1 MRQRNRDVVA
11 AIQAYNRGRDEE
23 RLRLKYR
30 AMRRDAFTFLRGSCH
45 LFYQDW
51 LSGTGLDEKSPCAWI
66 CGDLHFENFGSY
78 KGDNRLTYFDIN
90 DFDEAALAPC
100 SWDLV
105 RFLSSVLVGAGTLEL
120 DHSKA
125 RDLGGWFLDAY
136 AAALRE
142 GKPRWIERATAKG
155 MVKDLLKSLKHRSHG
170 EFIRSRT
177 AWRHGRGRLV
187 VDGRR
192 ALAASEDDRAKVIR
206 ALGQWAARQANPR
219 SFEVL
224 DVARR
229 IAGTGSL
236 GLERYVIL
244 VEGKGARG
252 GCYLLDLKHQ
262 PGSVLQSFLKQE
274 QPVWPTEADRVI
286 AIQRRAQ
293 AIAPAFLSVLEIG
306 GQSYVLRE
314 LMPTQD
320 RLSLEHWHGKFRRL
334 EKVMEAMG
342 ELVAWSHLRSG
353 GRQGSAIADQW
364 IEFGSR
370 SDWQRPLLDDAVE
383 YSRQVLD
390 DWRRFAEAFDH
401 GTIPR

>member
-11 AIQAYNRGRDEE
+11 AIQAYNRGRDAE

-45 LFYQDW
+45 LFYQDG

-100 SWDLV
+100 SWELA
-105 RFLSSVLVGAGTLEL
+105 RFLSSVLVGAETLGL
-120 DHSKA
+120 RQLQA
-125 RDLGGWFLDAY
+125 RDLCARFLDAY

-142 GKPRWIERATAKG
+142 GKPRWIERATSTG

-170 EFIRSRT
+170 DFIRSRT
-177 AWRHGRGRLV
+177 VGRHHRPSLAL
-187 VDGRR
+187 DGRR
-192 ALAASEDDRAKVIR
+192 ALAASPNDRVRVIR
-206 ALGQWAARQANPR
+206 TMERWAMRQDDPR
-219 SFEVL
+219 TFEVL

-244 VEGKGARG
+244 VRGAG
-252 GCYLLDLKHQ
+252 APNGFFLLDLKHQ
-262 PGSVLQSFLKQE
+262 PGSVLIPFVKQQ
-274 QPVWPTEADRVI
+274 QPAWPSEADRVI

-293 AIAPAFLSVLEIG
+293 AVAPAFLSMLEIDG
-306 GQSYVLRE
+306 RSFVLKE

-334 EKVMEAMG
+334 EKLMRTMG

-370 SDWQRPLLDDAVE
+370 SDWQRPLCDYAVE
-383 YSRQVLD
+383 YSQQVLG
-390 DWRRFAEAFDH
+390 DWRQFAEAFDH
-401 GTIPR
+401 GHLA